1 MFAYFSICTEWLVE
15 LEDKG
20 IRLFGDIFKYRKKIV
35 FDESRA
41 GFQKLNANLFSKQTN
56 EELFFFDNKG
66 VPIAE
71 SKEDHDDDIDMMDGA
86 FMAAAQSMKF
96 SSENGSRKRKELG
109 GDDESGPLFKSL
121 KYKINHSANDYLSSE
136 GASSGSEVENP
147 SSDDEMDDT
156 D

>member
-1 MFAYFSICTEWLVE
+1 LFIFNCTEWLVE

-20 IRLFGDIFKYRKKIV
+20 ITLSGDIVKYRKRIV

-41 GFQKLNANLFSKQTN
+41 GFQNFNANLFSKQTN

-66 VPIAE
+66 VSANG
-71 SKEDHDDDIDMMDGA
+71 SKENDDDNMDMMDGA
-86 FMAAAQSMKF
+86 FVTASRSMKT
-96 SSENGSRKRKELG
+96 SDNGSRKRKELG
-109 GDDESGPLFKSL
+109 GADESGTLFKSL
-121 KYKINHSANDYLSSE
+121 KYKINRSANDNLSSGSE
-136 GASSGSEVENP
+136 GVSSGSEVENP